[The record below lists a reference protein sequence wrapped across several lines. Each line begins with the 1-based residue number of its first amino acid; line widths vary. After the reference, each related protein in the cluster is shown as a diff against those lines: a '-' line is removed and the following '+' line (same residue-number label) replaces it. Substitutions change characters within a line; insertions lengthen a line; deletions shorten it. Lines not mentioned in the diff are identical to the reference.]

1 MSIQKIL
8 SVNRRDGSK
17 LIIVSD
23 NISHAESLGA
33 GASRVYFGNNQLIDI
48 SRDIT
53 WVKKHLM
60 DNYAISEANE
70 L

>member
-17 LIIVSD
+17 LIIDSD

>member
-48 SRDIT
+48 SRDIM